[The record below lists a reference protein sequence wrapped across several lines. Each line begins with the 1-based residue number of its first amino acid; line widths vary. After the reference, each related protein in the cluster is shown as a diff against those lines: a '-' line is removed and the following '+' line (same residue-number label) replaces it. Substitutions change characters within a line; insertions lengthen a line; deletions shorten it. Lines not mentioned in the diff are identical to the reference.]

1 MINVVKA
8 TIPRTALTIIARRNI
23 VRPVSK
29 VLPKVSQDAPVL
41 LFGRNQTEAAEYVE
55 GSSMESHVLEH
66 T

>member
-1 MINVVKA
+1 MIAK
-8 TIPRTALTIIARRNI
+8 RNI

-29 VLPKVSQDAPVL
+29 VLPKVSQDAPIL
-41 LFGRNQTEAAEYVE
+41 LFGRTQTGAAEYVE